1 VRILGFHTT
10 QTFLDSSGKP
20 NEIACSRHQTVMPG
34 SELSEATAEV
44 LFAFGSLD
52 PRIHLGNLNSSCA
65 KKLAI

>member
-1 VRILGFHTT
+1 
-10 QTFLDSSGKP
+10 
-20 NEIACSRHQTVMPG
+20 MPG